1 MLDLYQATFERR
13 AQYFDIEHFEKTQ
26 IMEACALAGLIQEL
40 IASIEVTALALTR
53 REAALAPLAPGGGAR
68 CESQQQGGGD

>member
-1 MLDLYQATFERR
+1 
-13 AQYFDIEHFEKTQ
+13 
-26 IMEACALAGLIQEL
+26 MEACALAGLIQEL